1 MARSAP
7 ALDSDEVADVVMT
20 PGASSDAFAAL
31 VGQHRAIAF
40 KVAGLYCWRSDER
53 EDLVQDIL
61 AQAWRAFPGYDSS
74 RPFGTWFYRI
84 ALNVAISWVRGVGR
98 RQQQTEPFDAERH
111 DRVAT
116 AAERDEDARVEA
128 LYRAIRSFEPLN
140 RALLLLYLD
149 EHSHKDIALIL
160 GLSETNVATKIG
172 RLKLRLRQ
180 ALERES

>member
-1 MARSAP
+1 MAAESA
-7 ALDSDEVADVVMT
+7 AT
-20 PGASSDAFAAL
+20 AFAGL
-31 VGQHRAIAF
+31 VQQNRRIAF
-40 KVAGLYCWRSDER
+40 KVAGLYCWHPDER

-61 AQAWRAFPGYDSS
+61 AQAWRAFPGYDAG
-74 RPFGTWFYRI
+74 RPFATWFYRI
-84 ALNVAISWVRGVGR
+84 ALNVAISWVRGAGR

-116 AAERDEDARVEA
+116 AADRDEDARVEA
-128 LYRAIRSFEPLN
+128 LYCAIRSFEPLN

-172 RLKLRLRQ
+172 RLKLRLKQ

>member
-1 MARSAP
+1 MAP
-7 ALDSDEVADVVMT
+7 AAPAFDAAHDDPPMT
-20 PGASSDAFAAL
+20 SGARAAAFAAL
-31 VGQHRAIAF
+31 VEQHRGIAF
-40 KVAGLYCWRSDER
+40 RVAGLYCWQSDDR

-61 AQAWRAFPGYDSS
+61 AQAWRAFPGYDAS
-74 RPFGTWFYRI
+74 RPFSTWFYRI
-84 ALNVAISWVRGVGR
+84 ALNVAISWVRGAGR

-116 AAERDEDARVEA
+116 ASGRDEDARVRA

-149 EHSHKDIALIL
+149 EHSHRDIAHIL
-160 GLSETNVATKIG
+160 GLTETNVATKIG